1 MSCHFYS
8 QRVRKQ
14 DIVLLAAVRFF
25 QIGLDCFYGNLA
37 IKTLDQFLLR
47 NLLVLI
53 INNVE
58 T

>member
-1 MSCHFYS
+1 MLS
-8 QRVRKQ
+8 
-14 DIVLLAAVRFF
+14 AAVRFF